1 MAKFKNVLIRAILLA
16 LCIVTI
22 YSCTFSSSESRTNV
36 HTIYRDS
43 ASFSI
48 ESDSLSSVASS
59 STFTCGTMRDSLRMN
74 VQIVKL
80 GHHINTP
87 QSEYNPCPAPD
98 GGLVFSGMDRTGFFD
113 YQLDFTQN
121 QNSGGED
128 IFKSQMQSGLFEDAR
143 PLEDFNTNAHEVITQ
158 VLGGNRYLV
167 VGNYSENMGPKGDNA
182 GVLTPDIFLFKKSG
196 EKFRS
201 MHLPEPVNS
210 MYGEYDA
217 YMPDENT
224 ILFAS
229 DRPGAVGEY
238 HKKGWRWNECLWG
251 NTDIYVSLKQ
261 GDFWST
267 PISLGNSVNTGAA
280 ERSPYITPDGRKLYV
295 ASNGFRA
302 GRFDLDIYEYRR
314 LNVSD
319 WTQWDGPYLVS
330 ELSSPGDDWFYRE
343 SLDGSTAYF
352 SRSTPLPYKS
362 SLPTRDGDAH
372 IRETNFRTGYVLSG
386 AQSAALN
393 KEYQTDIYQIVKA
406 QSPAVIL
413 PDLLFEF
420 NADRLSASAT
430 PALERLWDFINQ
442 NTFTRVVI
450 EGHTDNI
457 GKPDFNNDLSTRR
470 ADSVGKFLKSQGLPA
485 DKIRIAGFGDTK
497 PLFDNRTK
505 EGRDKNR
512 RVEIRFE

>member
-1 MAKFKNVLIRAILLA
+1 MEKLESILIRQLSFFMCLA
-16 LCIVTI
+16 MLGG
-22 YSCTFSSSESRTNV
+22 CTFTSSESRTTV
-36 HTIYRDS
+36 YS
-43 ASFSI
+43 S
-48 ESDSLSSVASS
+48 ESDSVSYSIQSDSISGVAASGS
-59 STFTCGTMRDSLRMN
+59 YAVGVIRDSILLK

-87 QSEYNPCPAPD
+87 QSEYNPCPTSD

-113 YQLDFTQN
+113 YQIDFTQN
-121 QNSGGED
+121 QNAGGED
-128 IFKSQMQSGLFEDAR
+128 IFKSQMNSGLFEDAR
-143 PLEDFNTNAHEVITQ
+143 PLADFNTNAHEVITQ
-158 VLGGNRYLV
+158 VLAGNRYLV

-196 EKFRS
+196 EKFRA

-238 HKKGWRWNECLWG
+238 HKKGWRWNENLWG
-251 NTDIYVSLKQ
+251 NTDIYVSVKQ

-267 PISLGNSVNTGAA
+267 PISLGSTVNTGAA
-280 ERSPYITPDGRKLYV
+280 ERSPYLTPDGKKLYV

-302 GRFDLDIYEYRR
+302 GRNDLDIYEYRR
-314 LNVSD
+314 ENVSN

-330 ELSSPGDDWFYRE
+330 ELSSTGDDWFFRE
-343 SLDGSTAYF
+343 SLDGNCAYF
-352 SRSTPLPYKS
+352 SRSTRLPYKS
-362 SLPTRDGDAH
+362 SLPSRDGDAF
-372 IRETNFRTGYVLSG
+372 IRETNFRSGYTVEG

-393 KEYQTDIYQIVKA
+393 KEYQTDIYQIVR
-406 QSPAVIL
+406 QQTPVVIL

-420 NADRLSASAT
+420 NADKLSAKAT
-430 PALERLWDFINQ
+430 PALERLWDLIGQ
-442 NTFTRVVI
+442 NTFTHVII

-457 GKPDFNNDLSTRR
+457 GQSAYNKDLSTRR
-470 ADSVGKFLKSQGLPA
+470 AESVGKFLMAQGLPA
-485 DKIRIAGFGDTK
+485 EKIKTGGFGDTQ
-497 PLFDNRTK
+497 PRFDNSSK
-505 EGRDKNR
+505 EGRDRNR

>member
-1 MAKFKNVLIRAILLA
+1 MEKSESVLTRCFVAILCA
-16 LCIVTI
+16 TSVIG
-22 YSCTFSSSESRTNV
+22 CTFTSSESRTTV
-36 HTIYRDS
+36 YTSKSDS
-43 ASFSI
+43 SGFSI
-48 ESDSLSSVASS
+48 ETDSLSSIASS
-59 STFTCGTMRDSLRMN
+59 ASFAASSIRDSIRMN
-74 VQIVKL
+74 VRVVKL

-87 QSEYNPCPAPD
+87 LSEYNPCPTSD

-113 YQLDFTQN
+113 YQIDFTQN
-121 QNSGGED
+121 QNAGGED
-128 IFKSQMQSGLFEDAR
+128 IFKSQMNSGLFDDAR
-143 PLEDFNTNAHEVITQ
+143 PLADFNTNAHEVITQ
-158 VLGGNRYLV
+158 VLSGNRYLV

-196 EKFRS
+196 EKFRA

-238 HKKGWRWNECLWG
+238 HKKGWRWNENLWG
-251 NTDIYVSLKQ
+251 NTDIYVSVKQ
-261 GDFWST
+261 GDFWSN
-267 PISLGNSVNTGAA
+267 PISLGSSVNTGAA
-280 ERSPYITPDGRKLYV
+280 ERSPYLTPDGKKLYV
-295 ASNGFRA
+295 ASNGFRT

-314 LNVSD
+314 VNASD
-319 WTQWDGPYLVS
+319 WTMWDGPYLVS

-343 SLDGSTAYF
+343 SNDGSTAYF

-362 SLPTRDGDAH
+362 SLPTRDGDGH
-372 IRETNFRTGYVLSG
+372 IRETNFRTGYVVEG

-393 KEYQTDIYQIVKA
+393 KEYQTDIYQIVRE

-420 NADRLSASAT
+420 NADRLSSKASPT
-430 PALERLWDFINQ
+430 LERLWDFIGQ
-442 NTFTRVVI
+442 NTFTRIVI
-450 EGHTDNI
+450 EGHTDNV
-457 GKPDFNNDLSTRR
+457 GQSGYNRDLSTRR
-470 ADSVGKFLKSQGLPA
+470 AESVGKFLLEQGLPA
-485 DKIRIAGFGDTK
+485 EKIKTIGFGDTQ
-497 PLFDNRTK
+497 PRFDNGSK